1 MASSRARLH
10 TRAVAVAAIP
20 EEGKPARSYSS
31 TRSKSSP
38 AAPSPKP
45 EKKEVKVQFEE
56 LAVGKSFKG
65 VVVRH
70 PAPDSPG
77 HKAGSRAS
85 LTRPP
90 RQNNLA
96 TYGAFIDIG
105 AASNGLAHISQLSVS
120 EGAALAAAEPQSSS
134 RPHPLLRRRR
144 SLWATSAPS

>member
-1 MASSRARLH
+1 
-10 TRAVAVAAIP
+10 VAVAAIP
-20 EEGKPARSYSS
+20 EEVKPARSYSS

-65 VVVRH
+65 VV
-70 PAPDSPG
+70 
-77 HKAGSRAS
+77 
-85 LTRPP
+85 
-90 RQNNLA
+90 NNLA